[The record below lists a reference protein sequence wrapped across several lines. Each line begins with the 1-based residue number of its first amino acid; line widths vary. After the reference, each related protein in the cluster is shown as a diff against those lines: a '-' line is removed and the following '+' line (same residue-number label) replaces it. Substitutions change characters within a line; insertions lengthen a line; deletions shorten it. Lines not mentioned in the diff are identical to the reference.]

1 VSVLRIFLLC
11 ATVIAAAVME
21 LIDTSIVNVALSHL
35 SGNLGATLVDTS
47 WVITSYAI
55 ANIIIIPITSF
66 LAARFGRRRYFIGS
80 IILFTMASALCGTAG
95 NIWTLVAFRFVQ
107 GLGGGAL
114 LSTSQTI
121 VFEAF
126 PPAKRGVASALFGI
140 GVFTGPTIGPTL
152 GGYILDVSTWHWIF
166 LVNVPI
172 GIAVTILSVWLV
184 PEPAT
189 TASRA
194 SLRMDWPGLFL
205 LVVGVG
211 ALQVVL
217 ERGQEE
223 DWFQTSY
230 ITQLSVA
237 AAVGLLAFIW
247 WELRTEFPI
256 VNLRVLKSRTLAVAA
271 LLTFV
276 TGMGLFTSVYLTPV
290 FAQRLLHFPVLDT
303 GLLLLPGAVLAIF
316 CLILTAR
323 ALQSGVPIPVVVL
336 LGFLL
341 FAAFSWQM
349 AQLNGTAGKNDFYLP
364 LILRGAGLALL
375 TVPLTALAVSG
386 LPLKDIAQGAA
397 LNNMMRQLGGSFG
410 IAMVNTYLATQFAV
424 HRQALVTHLT
434 AADQTV
440 TERLASTAQ
449 AMASRLGEAP
459 AGAVQRAYKL
469 LDSAVNQQASIQ
481 SYNDAFLLVGACFL
495 AAMPVLLLVARRR
508 PGVAPVKVSLSD
520 H

>member
-1 VSVLRIFLLC
+1 MTRLLLLC
-11 ATVIAAAVME
+11 ATVITASVME

-35 SGNLGATLVDTS
+35 GGNLGASLADTS

-66 LAARFGRRRYFIGS
+66 LAARLGRRRYFIGS
-80 IILFTMASALCGTAG
+80 VVLFTVASALCATATS
-95 NIWTLVAFRFVQ
+95 IWVLVGYRFVQ

-114 LSTSQTI
+114 LSISQAI

-126 PPAKRGVASALFGI
+126 PPSKRGVASALYGV

-152 GGYILDVSTWHWIF
+152 GGYILNLSTWHWIF

-172 GIAVTILSVWLV
+172 GVVVAVASFVLV
-184 PEPAT
+184 PEPKLAARRDT
-189 TASRA
+189 
-194 SLRMDWPGLFL
+194 LRIDWAGLGL

-223 DWFQTSY
+223 DWFATTY
-230 ITQLSVA
+230 IAQLTA
-237 AAVGLLAFIW
+237 AAVVSLGAFVW
-247 WELRTEFPI
+247 WELTSVAPI
-256 VNLRVLKSRTLAVAA
+256 VNLRVLRSRTLAVAA
-271 LLTFV
+271 LLTFI

-290 FAQRLLHFPVLDT
+290 FAQRLLGIPVLDT

-316 CLILTAR
+316 CLLLTGQ
-323 ALQSGVPIPVVVL
+323 ALQRGVPIPVVVT

-341 FAAFSWQM
+341 FLAFSWRM
-349 AQLNGTAGKNDFYLP
+349 AGLNGLATKDDFYVP
-364 LILRGAGLALL
+364 LILRSTGLALL
-375 TVPLTALAVSG
+375 TVPLTALALSG
-386 LPLKDIAQGAA
+386 LAPQDIAQGAA

-410 IAMVNTYLATQFAV
+410 IAMVNTYLATRAAE

-434 AADQTV
+434 AYDTDVSA
-440 TERLASTAQ
+440 RLDRTAQ
-449 AMASRLGEAP
+449 LMATRLGEPLA
-459 AGAVQRAYKL
+459 AAQQRALHL
-469 LDSAVNQQASIQ
+469 LDVTVTRQASIL
-481 SYNDAFLLVGACFL
+481 SFGDAFLLVGGCFL
-495 AAMPVLLLVARRR
+495 AAMPLLLLVLKR
-508 PGVAPVKVSLSD
+508 PANPPPLPVPVSLSD

>member
-1 VSVLRIFLLC
+1 MSTLRIFLLC

-21 LIDTSIVNVALSHL
+21 LIDTSIVNVALSHM
-35 SGNLGATLVDTS
+35 SGNLGATLADTS

-66 LAARFGRRRYFIGS
+66 LAARFGRRRYFISS
-80 IILFTMASALCGTAG
+80 IVLFTVASALCGTAS

-126 PPAKRGVASALFGI
+126 PPAKRGVAAALFGI

-152 GGYILDVSTWHWIF
+152 GGYILDVTTWNWIF
-166 LVNVPI
+166 LVNIPI
-172 GIAVTILSVWLV
+172 GVVVTIASVLLV
-184 PEPAT
+184 PEPAA
-189 TASRA
+189 TASPA
-194 SLRMDWPGLFL
+194 SLRMDWLGLFF
-205 LVVGVG
+205 LVLGVG

-223 DWFQTSY
+223 DWFATTY
-230 ITQLSVA
+230 IVQLSVA
-237 AAVGLLAFIW
+237 AAVGLVGFVW
-247 WELRTEFPI
+247 WELTTSHPI
-256 VNLRVLKSRTLAVAA
+256 VNLRVLKSRSLAVAA
-271 LLTFV
+271 VLTFV

-303 GLLLLPGAVLAIF
+303 GLLLVPGALIAIF
-316 CLILTAR
+316 VLMLTAR
-323 ALQSGVPIPVVVL
+323 ALQSGVPIPIIIT
-336 LGFLL
+336 LGFVV
-341 FAAFSWQM
+341 FFAFSWRM
-349 AQLNGTAGKNDFYLP
+349 SLLTGAAGKGDFYLP
-364 LILRGAGLALL
+364 LILRGVGIALL

-386 LPLKDIAQGAA
+386 LALQDIAQGAA

-424 HRQALVTHLT
+424 HRQALVTHLSAT
-434 AADQTV
+434 DLDV
-440 TERLASTAQ
+440 TQRLAGTAQ
-449 AMASRLGEAP
+449 LVASRLGQAP
-459 AGAVQRAYKL
+459 INAVQRAYQL
-469 LDSAVNQQASIQ
+469 LDSTVNQQASIQ
-481 SYNDAFLLVGACFL
+481 SYNDAFLLVGGCFL
-495 AAMPVLLLVARRR
+495 AAMPLLLLVLKR
-508 PGVAPVKVSLSD
+508 PNAGPVTVSLSD

>member
-1 VSVLRIFLLC
+1 MSPLRLFLLC
-11 ATVIAAAVME
+11 STVIAAAVME
-21 LIDTSIVNVALSHL
+21 LIDTSIVNVALSHM
-35 SGNLGATLVDTS
+35 SGNLGATLADTS

-80 IILFTMASALCGTAG
+80 IILFTIASVLCGTAG

-172 GIAVTILSVWLV
+172 GIVVTIASFFLV
-184 PEPAT
+184 KEPTIQLARNT
-189 TASRA
+189 
-194 SLRMDWPGLFL
+194 LRMDWVGLFL

-223 DWFQTSY
+223 DWFQTAY
-230 ITQLSVA
+230 IMQLSVA
-237 AAVGLLAFIW
+237 AVVGIVAFIW
-247 WELRTEFPI
+247 WELTTEFPI

-271 LLTFV
+271 ILTFV

-323 ALQSGVPIPVVVL
+323 ALQGGVPIPAVVT

-341 FAAFSWQM
+341 FFAFSWRM
-349 AQLNGTAGKNDFYLP
+349 ALLNGTAGKGDFYLP

-386 LPLKDIAQGAA
+386 LALRDIAQGAA

-410 IAMVNTYLATQFAV
+410 IAIVNTFLATQFAV

-434 AADQTV
+434 VGDLGVA
-440 TERLASTAQ
+440 ERLAAGAQ
-449 AMASRLGEAP
+449 LVTVRLGQPVLEA
-459 AGAVQRAYKL
+459 QHRAYLL
-469 LDSAVNQQASIQ
+469 LDATVNQQAGIM
-481 SYNDAFLLVGACFL
+481 SYNDAFLLVGCFFL
-495 AAMPVLLLVARRR
+495 AAMPLLLLVLKRK
-508 PGVAPVKVSLSD
+508 PGSGPVQVSLSD

>member
-1 VSVLRIFLLC
+1 LLC

-35 SGNLGATLVDTS
+35 SGNLGATLADTS

-55 ANIIIIPITSF
+55 ANVIVIPITSF
-66 LAARFGRRRYFIGS
+66 LAARLGRRRYFIGS
-80 IILFTMASALCGTAG
+80 IILFTLASALCGTATS
-95 NIWTLVAFRFVQ
+95 IWTLVAFRFLQ
-107 GLGGGAL
+107 GIGGGAL

-126 PPAKRGVASALFGI
+126 PPAKRGIASALFGI

-152 GGYILDVSTWHWIF
+152 GGYILDVSSWHWIF

-172 GIAVTILSVWLV
+172 GVLVTIGAGLLV
-184 PEPAT
+184 PEPPAQ
-189 TASRA
+189 AA
-194 SLRMDWPGLFL
+194 PGSLRMDWVGLGL

-223 DWFQTSY
+223 DWFETAY
-230 ITQLSVA
+230 ILQLSVA
-237 AAVGLLAFIW
+237 AAVGIAAFVW
-247 WELRTEFPI
+247 WELTTAHPI
-256 VNLRVLKSRTLAVAA
+256 VNLRVLRSRPLAVAA
-271 LLTFV
+271 VLTFV

-290 FAQRLLHFPVLDT
+290 FAQRLLRFPVLDT
-303 GLLLLPGAVLAIF
+303 GLLLLPGAVLAIA
-316 CLILTAR
+316 CLMLTAR
-323 ALQSGVPIPVVVL
+323 ALQKGVPVPLVIT

-341 FAAFSWQM
+341 FFAFSWRM
-349 AQLNGTAGKNDFYLP
+349 SLLNGTAGKDDFLLP
-364 LILRGAGLALL
+364 LILRGTGLALL

-386 LPLKDIAQGAA
+386 LATRDIAQGAA

-410 IAMVNTYLATQFAV
+410 IALINTFLATRLAE

-434 AADQTV
+434 PADLNL
-440 TERLASTAQ
+440 TERLAGGAQ
-449 AMASRLGEAP
+449 LVAARLGQPLPEARP
-459 AGAVQRAYKL
+459 RALQLLEATVNRQAGIL
-469 LDSAVNQQASIQ
+469 
-481 SYNDAFLLVGACFL
+481 SYNDAFLLVGCFFL
-495 AAMPVLLLVARRR
+495 AAMPLLLLVLQRKRAA
-508 PGVAPVKVSLSD
+508 APVVVRLSD